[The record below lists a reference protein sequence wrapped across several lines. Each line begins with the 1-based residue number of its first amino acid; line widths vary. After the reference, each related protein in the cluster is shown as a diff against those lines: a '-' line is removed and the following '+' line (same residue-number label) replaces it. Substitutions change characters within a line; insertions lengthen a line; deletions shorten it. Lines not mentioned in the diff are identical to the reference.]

1 MFVLCL
7 RVIVEEGLSLLSVGV
22 QKDFA
27 GLKYEYV
34 STEKGISQQRYCMP
48 MKKSKKNGIII

>member
-1 MFVLCL
+1 VRQQEC
-7 RVIVEEGLSLLSVGV
+7 VGV

-34 STEKGISQQRYCMP
+34 STEKGMNESA
-48 MKKSKKNGIII
+48 KLLHAEEK